1 MTRSVLRKLGVN
13 AALQDRRSAMGTI
26 ATLFLPLAF
35 LTAFFSHFFVGSL
48 SETVLGLVVGGLPI
62 LALTVGFIFLVTEAA
77 FSVST
82 ERREHRYRLL
92 QTMGAEPSHVRR
104 VLLAETGIP
113 AITGALTGLFVGW
126 LFAPPLWGLLADRQ
140 LLSDIDIASRSWAQ
154 LLSLS
159 IVFAPP
165 TVAGI
170 LLGAVRPA
178 TNALQPKP
186 TTGPTPLTPVRIPA
200 LGGLASLALLILSVL
215 AFSFAW
221 RHPWLQWLQPFEE
234 AAWLGM
240 AVGVLGLLA
249 AAATLLP
256 HVFAHLRRL
265 GSKGPTFWR
274 LTIRFLSARPKRAAR
289 LAGAMVALSALV
301 VMATAGLESDREEF
315 ESVSEGHRVTLQTGR
330 ERVIDGI
337 LERLVSDG
345 NTITATV
352 EHRPVSLPI
361 TAVDQNGRG
370 ITGEVMV
377 VTDEV
382 ASALQLNAVERRALA
397 NGELLVDSQLVDHV
411 HSNGSDELDFL
422 RVTRGGG
429 VGQPGPLLY
438 VAETH
443 PLLEPTFGRLVP
455 YGPLATVVW
464 LESPP
469 SARVRNDINNFTSQE
484 QVWVEFSRNEETS
497 ALIALLTGFGASLIA
512 ALGLAGSV
520 MNASESRHDLAA
532 ISALGTAPFVQ
543 RSVLATQT
551 LLQLFVGTAV
561 GSSVGVGLFWLVTRG
576 DSSVP
581 TAIFPWLTI
590 GALTAIAPML
600 ATAMAWFLA
609 GPTAPA
615 ISRRRQV
622 A

>member
-1 MTRSVLRKLGVN
+1 M
-13 AALQDRRSAMGTI
+13 
-26 ATLFLPLAF
+26 
-35 LTAFFSHFFVGSL
+35 
-48 SETVLGLVVGGLPI
+48 
-62 LALTVGFIFLVTEAA
+62 
-77 FSVST
+77 
-82 ERREHRYRLL
+82 
-92 QTMGAEPSHVRR
+92 
-104 VLLAETGIP
+104 
-113 AITGALTGLFVGW
+113 
-126 LFAPPLWGLLADRQ
+126 
-140 LLSDIDIASRSWAQ
+140 
-154 LLSLS
+154 
-159 IVFAPP
+159 
-165 TVAGI
+165 
-170 LLGAVRPA
+170 
-178 TNALQPKP
+178 
-186 TTGPTPLTPVRIPA
+186 
-200 LGGLASLALLILSVL
+200 
-215 AFSFAW
+215 
-221 RHPWLQWLQPFEE
+221 
-234 AAWLGM
+234 
-240 AVGVLGLLA
+240 
-249 AAATLLP
+249 
-256 HVFAHLRRL
+256 
-265 GSKGPTFWR
+265 
-274 LTIRFLSARPKRAAR
+274 
-289 LAGAMVALSALV
+289 
-301 VMATAGLESDREEF
+301 
-315 ESVSEGHRVTLQTGR
+315 
-330 ERVIDGI
+330 
-337 LERLVSDG
+337 
-345 NTITATV
+345 
-352 EHRPVSLPI
+352 
-361 TAVDQNGRG
+361 
-370 ITGEVMV
+370 
-377 VTDEV
+377 
-382 ASALQLNAVERRALA
+382 
-397 NGELLVDSQLVDHV
+397 